1 MFGSTV
7 RAMLIFTLSLAG
19 AASVQAQD
27 AKTKAATCAACHGAD
42 GNSVNPDWPNL
53 AGQHSDYLV
62 AQLKLFKSG
71 ERKNANMNPMAAP
84 LSEQDMS
91 DIAAYFSS
99 QTLKVASVDAAAAA
113 PGAKLYQGGNSA
125 TGVPAC
131 MACHGP
137 NGAGNP
143 AARYPALR
151 GQHAKYTTTQLLAYK
166 NNERTA
172 GQASVMTT
180 IAARLTKQEI
190 EQVASYLEGLH

>member
-1 MFGSTV
+1 MFGTTV
-7 RAMLIFTLSLAG
+7 RAILIFTLSLAC
-19 AASVQAQD
+19 AVSVQAQD
-27 AKTKAATCAACHGAD
+27 ARTKAATCAACHGPD

-53 AGQHSDYLV
+53 AGQHGDYIV

-71 ERKNANMNPMAAP
+71 ERKNASMNAMGAP
-84 LSEQDMS
+84 LSELDMA
-91 DIAAYFSS
+91 DVAAYFSS
-99 QTLKVASVDAAAAA
+99 QSLKVASVDAAAAA
-113 PGAKLYQGGNSA
+113 PGGLVYHGGNKV

-143 AARYPALR
+143 AARYPSLR

-166 NNERTA
+166 NNERAA
-172 GQASVMTT
+172 GQASVMTA

-190 EQVASYLEGLH
+190 EQLAIYLEGLH